1 MGEVLVKV
9 LSILPMVFLLRG
21 VFNCLNEYMG
31 EALVKGVVN
40 FINVFFVKRGFKIHK
55 WVHG

>member
-9 LSILPMVFLLRG
+9 LSILSMVFN
-21 VFNCLNEYMG
+21 FLNEYMG